1 MIDNDRMEGLTIA
14 LNDTWGFRVTITNY
28 GYNPQTKD
36 VEATLK
42 FRIIDHF
49 GLDVAD
55 IESYGSASKII
66 SKNWKVAPLA
76 SDMAQGFC
84 AWFILQHLRGY
95 KPFVT
100 IMEKEQTLKFK
111 I

>member
-1 MIDNDRMEGLTIA
+1 MAYSQWLVIPSRCTCC
-14 LNDTWGFRVTITNY
+14 WIT
-28 GYNPQTKD
+28 
-36 VEATLK
+36 
-42 FRIIDHF
+42 F

-66 SKNWKVAPLA
+66 KKNWKVAALA
-76 SDMAQGFC
+76 SDMARGFC

-95 KPFVT
+95 KPFIT
-100 IMEKEQTLKFK
+100 IMEKEQILKFK

>member
-1 MIDNDRMEGLTIA
+1 M
-14 LNDTWGFRVTITNY
+14 
-28 GYNPQTKD
+28 
-36 VEATLK
+36 

-66 SKNWKVAPLA
+66 KKNWKVAVLA
-76 SDMAQGFC
+76 SDMARGFC

-95 KPFVT
+95 KPFIT
-100 IMEKEQTLKFK
+100 IMEKEQILKFK